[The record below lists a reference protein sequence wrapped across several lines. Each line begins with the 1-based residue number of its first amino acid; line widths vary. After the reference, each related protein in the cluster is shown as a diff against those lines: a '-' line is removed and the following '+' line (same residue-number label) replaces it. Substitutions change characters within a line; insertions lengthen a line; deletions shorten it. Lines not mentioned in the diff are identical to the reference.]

1 MPPKRPAP
9 HPLSY
14 LIGFFIFLFILN
26 IWISTRATESMS
38 YSDFIKKV
46 ESNEIQQV
54 RISKESILGE
64 LRTAAE
70 SGKKRFI
77 TTRIEDPSLLPLL
90 KEQGIVFSA
99 EPELPWWMK
108 ALLWIIPVFFILRF
122 WGLSFR
128 KGIGEARG
136 GFLGMSRSKA
146 KLFIEK
152 DIKTTFDDVAGIDEA
167 KEELK
172 EIIRFLEDPQ
182 HFSKLGGRA
191 PKGVMLVGPPGTGK
205 TLLARAIAGEAK
217 VPFLS
222 INGSEFIEM
231 FVGLGA
237 ARVRDLFQQ
246 ARELAPCILFIDEI
260 DAVGKIRS
268 TGIPTG
274 GNEEKEQTLGQLLA
288 ELDGFDS
295 SKGVIIL
302 AATNRPEILDP
313 ALLRAGRFDRQVLID
328 KPDQR
333 GRLQILEVHSKR
345 IKLLEGTSL
354 ESIASLTPGF
364 SGADLAN
371 LVNEAALQATR
382 RKAEAVG
389 ESDFIY
395 GIERIVAGLE
405 HRSKVMHPEEK
416 RRIAFHEMGHA
427 TVSLCLGPSEK
438 VHKISII
445 PRGMGA
451 LGYTI
456 RRPTE
461 DRYLFDKTQLQKK
474 IAVLLAGRASEV
486 LFLTDPS
493 TGATDDLVKATDLAR
508 SMVTRFGMSDSVGL
522 SSLEDR
528 EMSFLKSDNWVS
540 PLKGNF
546 SEETAKTIDHE
557 VKTILEKSY
566 RLAVKELETHRDF
579 IEEGAALLIQKE
591 TLDEKDILGLWEKNR
606 VCLDLRVP
614 FIKS

>member
-1 MPPKRPAP
+1 MPPKTAP
-9 HPLSY
+9 KSPLPY
-14 LIGFFIFLFILN
+14 LIGFFVFLFILN
-26 IWISTRATESMS
+26 LWVSGRYTESIS
-38 YSDFIKKV
+38 YSDFLKKIETQEIK
-46 ESNEIQQV
+46 SV
-54 RISKESILGE
+54 RISKDSILGE
-64 LRTAAE
+64 LARETQ

-77 TTRIEDPSLLPLL
+77 TSRIEDPSLVPLL
-90 KEQGIVFSA
+90 KDQGISFSA

-108 ALLWIIPVFFILRF
+108 ALFWMIPVFFILRF
-122 WGLSFR
+122 WGMSFR

-152 DIKTTFDDVAGIDEA
+152 DIKTTFDDVAGIEEA

-172 EIIRFLEDPQ
+172 EIIRFLENPQ

-191 PKGVMLVGPPGTGK
+191 PKGVLLVGPPGTGK
-205 TLLARAIAGEAK
+205 TLLARAIAGEAQ

-260 DAVGKIRS
+260 DAVGKIRAPGTFS
-268 TGIPTG
+268 G

-333 GRLQILEVHSKR
+333 GRLQILQVHAKR
-345 IKLLEGTSL
+345 IKLQEGLSL
-354 ESIASLTPGF
+354 ENIASLTPGF

-382 RKAEAVG
+382 RKAESVA
-389 ESDFIY
+389 EPDFLY

-405 HRSKVMHPEEK
+405 HRSKVMHPDEK

-427 TVSLCLGPSEK
+427 TLSLSLGPSER

-461 DRYLFDKTQLQKK
+461 DRYLLEKDQINRK
-474 IAVLLAGRASEV
+474 IAVLLAGRASEI
-486 LFLTDPS
+486 LFLNDSS
-493 TGATDDLVKATDLAR
+493 TGAADDLVKATDLAR
-508 SMVTRFGMSDSVGL
+508 SMVTRFGMSDSLGL
-522 SSLEDR
+522 ASLEDR
-528 EMSFLKSDNWVS
+528 EMSFLRENGFLT
-540 PLKGNF
+540 PTHARY

-557 VKTILEKSY
+557 VKNILEKSY
-566 RLAVKELETHRDF
+566 RLAVKEIENRKDF
-579 IEEGAALLIQKE
+579 IKKGAELLMAKE
-591 TLDEKDILGLWEKNR
+591 TLDEKEILALWNQTGAS
-606 VCLDLRVP
+606 LPPLRQVEG
-614 FIKS
+614 